1 LQDIIAILGMEELSE
16 EDKVTVA
23 RARKI
28 QRFLSQPFFVA
39 ETFTGTPGRYVPLA
53 DTIAGFKEIIAG
65 NMDHLPEQAFY
76 MVGHLSEASEKAE
89 RLKAGGAWAMAEG
102 WGRILLE
109 VVTPERQVLSTEVD
123 EVSAPGALGYFGV
136 LPGHTPFITTLGVG
150 ELRYRSG
157 NQWEYLSIT
166 WGYAEVL
173 PNKVTVLTE
182 TAEMAEEIDIER
194 AERAKRRA
202 EERLREWSTTVAD
215 IDFERASAA
224 LERALT
230 RLEVARK
237 RVGPGLQRVA
247 ETRARPPE

>member
-1 LQDIIAILGMEELSE
+1 
-16 EDKVTVA
+16 
-23 RARKI
+23 
-28 QRFLSQPFFVA
+28 
-39 ETFTGTPGRYVPLA
+39 
-53 DTIAGFKEIIAG
+53 
-65 NMDHLPEQAFY
+65 
-76 MVGHLSEASEKAE
+76 
-89 RLKAGGAWAMAEG
+89 MAEG

-123 EVSAPGALGYFGV
+123 EVSAPGTLGYFGV

-150 ELRYRSG
+150 ELSYRSG

-173 PNKVTVLTE
+173 PNKMSVLTE
-182 TAEMAEEIDIER
+182 TAEMAEEIDLER

-215 IDFERASAA
+215 VDFERASAA

-230 RLEVARK
+230 RLQVARK
-237 RVGPGLQRVA
+237 RVGPGLLRQA
-247 ETRARPPE
+247 EVRAQPPE

>member
-1 LQDIIAILGMEELSE
+1 
-16 EDKVTVA
+16 
-23 RARKI
+23 
-28 QRFLSQPFFVA
+28 
-39 ETFTGTPGRYVPLA
+39 
-53 DTIAGFKEIIAG
+53 
-65 NMDHLPEQAFY
+65 
-76 MVGHLSEASEKAE
+76 
-89 RLKAGGAWAMAEG
+89 MAEG

-109 VVTPERQVLSTEVD
+109 VVTPERQVLSTEAD

-150 ELRYRSG
+150 ELSYRSG

-173 PNKVTVLTE
+173 PNHVTILTE
-182 TAEMAEEIDIER
+182 TAEMAEEIDLER

-230 RLEVARK
+230 RLQVARK
-237 RVGPGLQRVA
+237 RVGPGMLRQT
-247 ETRARPPE
+247 EIRARPPE

>member
-1 LQDIIAILGMEELSE
+1 
-16 EDKVTVA
+16 
-23 RARKI
+23 
-28 QRFLSQPFFVA
+28 
-39 ETFTGTPGRYVPLA
+39 
-53 DTIAGFKEIIAG
+53 
-65 NMDHLPEQAFY
+65 
-76 MVGHLSEASEKAE
+76 
-89 RLKAGGAWAMAEG
+89 MAEG

-182 TAEMAEEIDIER
+182 TAEMAEEIDVER

-202 EERLREWSTTVAD
+202 EERLREWSTSVAD
-215 IDFERASAA
+215 IDFERASGA

-237 RVGPGLQRVA
+237 RVGPGMLRQA
-247 ETRARPPE
+247 EVRARPPE